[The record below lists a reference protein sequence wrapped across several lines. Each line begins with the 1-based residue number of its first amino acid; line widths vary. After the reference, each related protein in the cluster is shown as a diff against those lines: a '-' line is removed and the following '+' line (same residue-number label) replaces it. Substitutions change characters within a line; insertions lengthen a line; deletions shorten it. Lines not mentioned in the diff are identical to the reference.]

1 MTFQNKFNGIM
12 SLSAATMA
20 LLAANSSKGNS
31 ADMEIRNLPKDADG
45 GELLSKTSNLLLA
58 PSLQEKL
65 HALYLQHSSH
75 SSHVSH
81 SSHYSGAGGGGSD
94 YYVAPTPYVPP
105 APVTVYPS
113 TPQPRPAP
121 VLPAPATNAAP
132 QTNRTNT
139 NAIAKTV
146 PTKAEIL
153 ESIKKRAAEG
163 SANDQCLLGLFYLH
177 GDYGVEANVEKAK
190 MLFELAA
197 IQGDATAKKHLAELQ
212 QQEKDAGTKQK

>member
-1 MTFQNKFNGIM
+1 MTLQKKFNGIM

-20 LLAANSSKGNS
+20 LLGVNSSKGNP
-31 ADMEIRNLPKDADG
+31 ADKESQMLPKDADS
-45 GELLSKTSNLLLA
+45 GELLSETSNLLLA

-65 HALYLQHSSH
+65 HALYMQHSSH

-81 SSHYSGAGGGGSD
+81 SSHYSGAGAGDGG

-105 APVTVYPS
+105 PAAPVYPSAPRPQPAPVTN
-113 TPQPRPAP
+113 AP
-121 VLPAPATNAAP
+121 P
-132 QTNRTNT
+132 QTNIASTNVV
-139 NAIAKTV
+139 AKTV
-146 PTKAEIL
+146 RTKAEIL

-197 IQGDATAKKHLAELQ
+197 IQGDATAKKYLSELQ
-212 QQEKDAGTKQK
+212 QQEKEAGIKQK